1 MKVTS
6 KQLKQIIDSLP
17 DWEERLRLNR
27 DPVIRF
33 PIIEPFDPRLMI
45 YDKGSDTVKFSQVVF
60 EIDIDR
66 QGWVLKGFEV

>member
-6 KQLKQIIDSLP
+6 DQLKQIIDRLP
-17 DWEERLRLNR
+17 DWKERLRLNR

-33 PIIEPFDPRLMI
+33 SIIEPVHHRLMI